1 MLPLLQCGICVGSV
15 GGADSARLVL
25 RALGSSKS
33 NRVMRKLQEEGT
45 GLCIE
50 LVSEPKQTAVVA
62 EMGDNYLRLRQRSGP
77 FALLGKK
84 ETDRHKEL
92 LDAAAELLFI
102 LPSRGKGKQPS
113 RLNYVLKNVFLC
125 LEKNNVRKL
134 ASKNSKSIYV
144 TMT

>member
-1 MLPLLQCGICVGSV
+1 MG
-15 GGADSARLVL
+15 
-25 RALGSSKS
+25 
-33 NRVMRKLQEEGT
+33 KLQEEGT
-45 GLCIE
+45 RLRIE
-50 LVSEPKQTAVVA
+50 PASETKQTAVVA

-84 ETDRHKEL
+84 ESDRHKEL
-92 LDAAAELLFI
+92 LDAAAEFLFI

-113 RLNYVLKNVFLC
+113 RLNYILKNVFLC

-134 ASKNSKSIYV
+134 ASKNSESIYV